1 MNTENLNRMD
11 QNLFRGTYRIPSARL
26 KNWDYRSSAPYFIT
40 ICCHKMQH
48 FFGKIEYGK
57 MILNDLGIYT
67 RECIDNMEIYY
78 TSDAIENANP
88 AANNADISLPNSKDA
103 PLGASLQTSESCK
116 SNISIINQIIMPN
129 HLHMLIELKNHTNDH
144 QPNRFGPLL
153 KNSLSSILNHF
164 KGRITKFA
172 KKQGTQ
178 KIWHPRF
185 HDHIIRDMIEYQ
197 RIFDYITNNPANWN
211 DDKFNKYK

>member
-1 MNTENLNRMD
+1 
-11 QNLFRGTYRIPSARL
+11 
-26 KNWDYRSSAPYFIT
+26 
-40 ICCHKMQH
+40 
-48 FFGKIEYGK
+48 
-57 MILNDLGIYT
+57 
-67 RECIDNMEIYY
+67 
-78 TSDAIENANP
+78 
-88 AANNADISLPNSKDA
+88 
-103 PLGASLQTSESCK
+103 
-116 SNISIINQIIMPN
+116 MPN

-211 DDKFNKYK
+211 DDKFNKSK